1 MRSSSVTTS
10 GIGGEDVPRPC
21 PRRRSRR
28 PRGKSREVDAG
39 LLLRAKESVGGTSR
53 GQRAVQAGWRS
64 VGISKPCSPTV
75 EKEKIRA
82 GERRTRRAF
91 GRRDVVVRV
100 ARARKV
106 SSGSRVVNETHLSGV
121 EDVGV
126 VGALDL
132 LGALGGLEG
141 DLVGHDG
148 HAAGLGSD
156 HGVLG
161 AEGHAAGGEGGG
173 LEGGGGNGG
182 HFYVCVGGGGLRKAN
197 AIVIAGIAPFPL
209 YPPSSLRHSEAP
221 RPSAEPLQRHPTP
234 NQILPLL

>member
-1 MRSSSVTTS
+1 MKFRGRCGVGAVRVALLRRVSRSRGSHIRGEKDEIVV
-10 GIGGEDVPRPC
+10 GDDERDRWREDVPRPC

-28 PRGKSREVDAG
+28 PRGKSRGGRCRPPVTRE
-39 LLLRAKESVGGTSR
+39 RERRGGTSR

-161 AEGHAAGGEGGG
+161 AEGHAAGGEG
-173 LEGGGGNGG
+173 
-182 HFYVCVGGGGLRKAN
+182 
-197 AIVIAGIAPFPL
+197 
-209 YPPSSLRHSEAP
+209 
-221 RPSAEPLQRHPTP
+221 
-234 NQILPLL
+234 